1 MSAGDRRS
9 LWTGGGVL
17 FASMT
22 IVNLANYAFNL
33 ILGRWLGPAPYADLA
48 LIATITLVLVFMT
61 TTLQMVGAK
70 YFAGGDGL
78 AAAPLRRWMSGW
90 AWAAGLGLG
99 AAFVVGAPA
108 LATFFNMASPWP
120 FRLLGAGLPFYVAQ
134 AVERG
139 ALQGSLRFGAL
150 ATTYQVETWVRLL
163 GGLAAVAIGWGVNG
177 AVGAI
182 SLSFVAT
189 WLTAR
194 VAVGRLPEGPAL
206 TAEARRRITAFAG
219 AVVVTLIGEIVFSH
233 SDILVVKRFF
243 PATEAG
249 WYAALAIIGRVV
261 FYAPWAII
269 ATMFP
274 IVAGRHDRGES
285 HRHLLLGSVGLVLTM
300 AATITTITALAPEF
314 VMGLLFGDAYLD
326 VAPLLWRYALATSF
340 FTLGNVIVHYQL
352 SIDRTFGSWLT
363 MAASVA
369 LPVTLWV
376 VHDTLEVVVNVQ
388 IWLMGAFLAVTVAWM
403 VVSGRAESLD
413 VDEIP
418 IDHIADR

>member
-1 MSAGDRRS
+1 MTSGDRRS
-9 LWTGGGVL
+9 IWTGGGVL

-22 IVNLANYAFNL
+22 VVNLANYAFNL
-33 ILGRWLGPAPYADLA
+33 ILGRWLGPAAYADLA

-70 YFAGGDGL
+70 YFAGADAL
-78 AAAPLRRWMSGW
+78 AGAPLRRWMARW
-90 AWAAGLGLG
+90 AWCVGLGL
-99 AAFVVGAPA
+99 ATAFIVGAPA
-108 LATFFNMASPWP
+108 LTAFFNMASPWP

-139 ALQGSLRFGAL
+139 ALQGHLRFGAL
-150 ATTYQVETWVRLL
+150 AATYQAETWVRLL
-163 GGLAAVAIGWGVNG
+163 GGIGAVAIGWGVNG

-189 WLTAR
+189 WVTAR
-194 VAVGRLPEGPAL
+194 LAVGPLVDGPAL
-206 TAEARRRITAFAG
+206 TAAARRRISRFAG

-261 FYAPWAII
+261 FYAPWAIV

-274 IVAGRHDRGES
+274 IVAGRHERGER
-285 HRHLLLGSVGLVLTM
+285 HRHLLVGSLALVLVI
-300 AATITTITALAPEF
+300 AGAITTTTALAPEF

-363 MAASVA
+363 AVASVA
-369 LPVTLWV
+369 LPIALWI
-376 VHDTLEVVVNVQ
+376 VHDTLAVVVDVQ
-388 IWLMGAFLAVTVAWM
+388 VWLMGAFLAVTVVW
-403 VVSGRAESLD
+403 VLVSARAKPLD
-413 VDEIP
+413 VNEVP
-418 IDHIADR
+418 VDHVADR